1 MVLVGVGLI
10 WFGVSSI
17 HLMDRTGQLLNSGS
31 FLPVLPAPHRSDG
44 HGGGSARGAEHL
56 VLGGGDRT
64 VCVWGVSGLEGQ
76 RAIASTIAKE
86 FNLESIKPTR
96 K

>member
-1 MVLVGVGLI
+1 MIVFIGLCLVGVGLI

-44 HGGGSARGAEHL
+44 HGGGSARVTEHL
-56 VLGGGDRT
+56 VPGGGGAGGT
-64 VCVWGVSGLEGQ
+64 SGG
-76 RAIASTIAKE
+76 R
-86 FNLESIKPTR
+86 
-96 K
+96 